1 MSPLCKPC
9 PTTVPGTG
17 CGYCSSNSNL
27 KFTNLRGFA
36 AEVFSRL
43 SNCRSVGSIVAAAFL
58 LAVALAF
65 AGCTSYSPHSATSEA
80 VLSLSATSFN
90 FNTVVIGKSATQTLH
105 IANTGAAPL
114 TLDSVTL
121 KSSQFSLTGPSV
133 PRTILPAQKVD
144 YTLTFEPN
152 RAGNATA
159 AIQIASNASN
169 SPAAVSLAGVA
180 EKASAALQVTPS
192 SISFGN
198 QKLQATA
205 TQNVTLKNTGD
216 INITISGVTAAGAGF
231 GYSSLSPGSTLTPNQ
246 SLTFQIWFRPQTSG
260 SASGHISILSSNL
273 STPAS
278 IDVSG
283 AGVTSGTSSPLPPV
297 QHSVALSWDPSASSV
312 TGYRVYR
319 DDGSGFLPLTSVSAD
334 LTYTDATVVSG
345 TTYHYA
351 VTAVDAVG
359 DESSFSNEAT
369 AVIPTP

>member
-1 MSPLCKPC
+1 M
-9 PTTVPGTG
+9 
-17 CGYCSSNSNL
+17 
-27 KFTNLRGFA
+27 
-36 AEVFSRL
+36 FSRI
-43 SNCRSVGSIVAAAFL
+43 SNYRSAGSIFAAAFL
-58 LAVALAF
+58 LAVSSAF
-65 AGCTSYSPHSATSEA
+65 LGCASYAPHSAATNEG

-90 FNTVVIGKSATQTLH
+90 FNTVAIGKSATQTLH

-114 TLDSVTL
+114 TLESVTL

-144 YTLTFEPN
+144 YTLTFEPSV
-152 RAGNATA
+152 AGNATA
-159 AIQIASNASN
+159 AIKIASNASS

-180 EKASAALQVTPS
+180 EKAFAAMQVTPS

-198 QKLQATA
+198 QKLQATT

-216 INITISGVTAAGAGF
+216 INFTISGVTSAGAGF
-231 GYSSLSPGSTLTPNQ
+231 GFSNLAPGSAIAPNK

-283 AGVTSGTSSPLPPV
+283 AGVTSGTSSPPPL
-297 QHSVALSWDPSASSV
+297 QHSVALSWSPSVSPGA
-312 TGYRVYR
+312 GYRVYR
-319 DDGSGFLPLTSVSAD
+319 DDGSGLFRLSHVIHD

-345 TTYHYA
+345 NTYHYA
-351 VTAVDAVG
+351 VTAVGSAD
-359 DESSFSNEAT
+359 DESSYSNEAT

>member
-1 MSPLCKPC
+1 
-9 PTTVPGTG
+9 
-17 CGYCSSNSNL
+17 L
-27 KFTNLRGFA
+27 KFQNLRGFA
-36 AEVFSRL
+36 AEVFSRRF
-43 SNCRSVGSIVAAAFL
+43 NCRSVESILATAFL
-58 LAVALAF
+58 LAVASAF
-65 AGCTSYSPHSATSEA
+65 AGCAGYASHSATSEA

-90 FNTVVIGKSATQTLH
+90 FSTVVLGKSATQTLH

-121 KSSQFSLTGPSV
+121 KSSQFSLAGPSV

-144 YTLTFEPN
+144 YTLTFEPSV
-152 RAGNATA
+152 AGNATA

-180 EKASAALQVTPS
+180 EKAFAGLQVTPS

-216 INITISGVTAAGAGF
+216 INITISGVTSAGAGF
-231 GYSSLSPGSTLTPNQ
+231 GFSSLAPGSAIAPNK
-246 SLTFQIWFRPQTSG
+246 SLTFQIWFRPQTNG

-273 STPAS
+273 SGPAS
-278 IDVSG
+278 IDVT
-283 AGVTSGTSSPLPPV
+283 GVGITSGVNSPPPV
-297 QHSVALSWDPSASSV
+297 QHSVALSWGPSASSV

-319 DDGSGFLPLTSVSAD
+319 DDGSGFLPLTSVIAN

-345 TTYHYA
+345 GTYHYA

-369 AVIPTP
+369 AVIPTL

>member
-1 MSPLCKPC
+1 
-9 PTTVPGTG
+9 
-17 CGYCSSNSNL
+17 L
-27 KFTNLRGFA
+27 KFPNLRGFA
-36 AEVFSRL
+36 AEVVSRHF
-43 SNCRSVGSIVAAAFL
+43 NCRSIESIFAVAFL
-58 LAVALAF
+58 LAVASTF

-90 FNTVVIGKSATQTLH
+90 FNTVAIGKSATQTLH

-114 TLDSVTL
+114 TLESVTL

-144 YTLTFEPN
+144 YTLTFEPSV
-152 RAGNATA
+152 AGNAAA
-159 AIQIASNASN
+159 AIQIASNASS

-180 EKASAALQVTPS
+180 EKAFAALQVTPS

-198 QKLQATA
+198 QKLQATS

-216 INITISGVTAAGAGF
+216 INITITGVTAAGAGF
-231 GYSSLSPGSTLTPNQ
+231 GFSSLAPGSTITPNQ
-246 SLTFQIWFRPQTSG
+246 SLTFQIWFRPQASG

-273 STPAS
+273 SAPETIA
-278 IDVSG
+278 VSG
-283 AGVTSGTSSPLPPV
+283 AGITSGTSSTPPV
-297 QHSVALSWDPSASSV
+297 QHSVALAWGPSASSV

-319 DDGSGFLPLTSVSAD
+319 DDGSGFLPLTSVIAS

-345 TTYHYA
+345 ATYHYA
-351 VTAVDAVG
+351 VTAVDSVG
-359 DESSFSNEAT
+359 DESSFSNQAT